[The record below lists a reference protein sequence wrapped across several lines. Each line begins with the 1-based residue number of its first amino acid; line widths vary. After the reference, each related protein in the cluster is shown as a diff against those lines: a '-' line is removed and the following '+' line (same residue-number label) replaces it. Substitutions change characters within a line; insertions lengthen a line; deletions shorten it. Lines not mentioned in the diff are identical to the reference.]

1 MMTAQFICTPQQAAG
16 GVRYTFDSP
25 SAPSSAPV
33 LLHFG
38 HTDVIAGPR

>member
-1 MMTAQFICTPQQAAG
+1 MYVGTPQQAAG

-25 SAPSSAPV
+25 RAPLSTPV

-38 HTDVIAGPR
+38 HSDVVAGP